1 MFFIKD
7 DNFLSDL
14 SKRYIHQS
22 FLNVGFPYYYG
33 GELII
38 DSEEH
43 IPFLAHVIKKRD
55 DDLINSDCYQDCVNM
70 IVEFTE
76 KHKIKYKEILRM
88 AVNFT
93 YPNGF
98 EKCPIH
104 QDHPFPHKQLLIY
117 LNDPQDKNARTV
129 ILGNNK
135 KYEIQPQQYRAI
147 CFENKPHFH
156 YFPKV
161 GERIVLV
168 TTFK

>member
-14 SKRYIHQS
+14 SKRYIRQC

-33 GELII
+33 DELII
-38 DSEEH
+38 NSGEH

-70 IVEFTE
+70 VTEFTV
-76 KHKIKYKEILRM
+76 KPKIEYTEILRM

-98 EKCPIH
+98 EKCPVH
-104 QDHPFPHKQLLIY
+104 QDHPFPHKQLIIY
-117 LNDPQDKNARTV
+117 LNNPK
-129 ILGNNK
+129 
-135 KYEIQPQQYRAI
+135 EIYSN
-147 CFENKPHFH
+147 FK
-156 YFPKV
+156 
-161 GERIVLV
+161 RIVFVFSSASSNSKKSFRQHLRTAAAINCFGGV
-168 TTFK
+168 AL

>member
-14 SKRYIHQS
+14 SKRYIRQC

-33 GELII
+33 DELII
-38 DSEEH
+38 NSGEH

-70 IVEFTE
+70 VTEFTV
-76 KHKIKYKEILRM
+76 KHKIECTEILRM

-98 EKCPIH
+98 EKCPVH
-104 QDHPFPHKQLLIY
+104 QDHPFPHKQLIIY
-117 LNDPQDKNARTV
+117 LNNPKDKSAKTV
-129 ILGNNK
+129 ILDK
-135 KYEIQPQQYRAI
+135 KERYEIEPAQFRGI
-147 CFENKPHFH
+147 CFENKPHFQ
-156 YFPKV
+156 YFPKE
-161 GERIVLV
+161 GERIILI
-168 TTFK
+168 TTFR